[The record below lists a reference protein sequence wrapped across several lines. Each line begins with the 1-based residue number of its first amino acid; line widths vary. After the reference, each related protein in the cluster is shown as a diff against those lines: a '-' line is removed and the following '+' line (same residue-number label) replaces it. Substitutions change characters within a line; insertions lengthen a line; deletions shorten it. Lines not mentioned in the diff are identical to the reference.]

1 MKKWTTVILSTLA
14 LLSPVLA
21 WANADNGL
29 VQVQSQHSVQ
39 ETSDKLVKALNSK
52 GMTVFAQVDH
62 AAGAKK
68 VDIELRPTKVII
80 FGNPKV
86 GSPLMVCQQS
96 AAIDLPQK
104 ALISEDESGKV
115 WLTYNDPKYLAS
127 RHQIQGCDEV
137 LNKVSNALANF
148 AKAATQ

>member
-1 MKKWTTVILSTLA
+1 MKKWTTMILSTLA

-21 WANADNGL
+21 WANTDNGL

-68 VDIELRPTKVII
+68 VDIELRPTQVII

-96 AAIDLPQK
+96 VAIDLPQK

-137 LNKVSNALANF
+137 LNTVSNALANF

>member
-1 MKKWTTVILSTLA
+1 MKKWTTMVLSTLA

-29 VQVQSQHSVQ
+29 IQVQSQHSVQ

-68 VDIELRPTKVII
+68 VDIELRPTQVII

-96 AAIDLPQK
+96 VAIDLPQK
-104 ALISEDESGKV
+104 ALISEDENGKV

>member
-1 MKKWTTVILSTLA
+1 MILSTLA

-21 WANADNGL
+21 WANEDNGL
-29 VQVQSQHSVQ
+29 VQLQSQHSVQ
-39 ETSDKLVKALNSK
+39 ETSDKLVNALNSK

-68 VDIELRPTKVII
+68 VDIELRPTQVII

-86 GSPLMVCQQS
+86 GSPLMICQQS
-96 AAIDLPQK
+96 VAIDLPQK

-137 LNKVSNALANF
+137 LDKVSNALANF

>member
-1 MKKWTTVILSTLA
+1 MKKWTTMILSTLA

-21 WANADNGL
+21 WANEDNGL
-29 VQVQSQHSVQ
+29 VQLQSQHSVQ
-39 ETSDKLVKALNSK
+39 ETSDKLVNALNSK

-68 VDIELRPTKVII
+68 VDIELRPTQVII

-86 GSPLMVCQQS
+86 GSPLMICQQS
-96 AAIDLPQK
+96 VAIDLPQK

-137 LNKVSNALANF
+137 LDKVSNALANF

>member
-1 MKKWTTVILSTLA
+1 MKKWTTMILSTLA
-14 LLSPVLA
+14 LLSPVIA
-21 WANADNGL
+21 WANADSGL

-39 ETSDKLVKALNSK
+39 ETSDKLVKVLNSK

-68 VDIELRPTKVII
+68 VDIELRPTQVII

-86 GSPLMVCQQS
+86 GSPLMACQQS
-96 AAIDLPQK
+96 VAIDLPQK

-137 LNKVSNALANF
+137 LNKVSNALASF
-148 AKAATQ
+148 AKTATQ

>member
-1 MKKWTTVILSTLA
+1 MKKWTTMVLSSLA

-29 VQVQSQHSVQ
+29 IQVQSQHSVQ

-68 VDIELRPTKVII
+68 VDIELRPTQVII

-96 AAIDLPQK
+96 VAIDLPQK
-104 ALISEDESGKV
+104 ALISEDENGKV

>member
-1 MKKWTTVILSTLA
+1 MKKWTTMILSTLA

-21 WANADNGL
+21 WANEDNGL

-39 ETSDKLVKALNSK
+39 ETSDKLVNALNSK

-68 VDIELRPTKVII
+68 VDIKLRPTQVII

-86 GSPLMVCQQS
+86 GSPLMICQQS
-96 AAIDLPQK
+96 VAIDLPQK

-137 LNKVSNALANF
+137 LDKVSNALANF
-148 AKAATQ
+148 TKAATQ

>member
-1 MKKWTTVILSTLA
+1 MKKWTTMILSTLA
-14 LLSPVLA
+14 LLSPALA

-68 VDIELRPTKVII
+68 VDIELRPTQVII

-96 AAIDLPQK
+96 VAIDLPQK
-104 ALISEDESGKV
+104 ALISEDESGNV

>member
-1 MKKWTTVILSTLA
+1 MKKWTTMVLSTLA

-29 VQVQSQHSVQ
+29 IQVQSQHSVQ
-39 ETSDKLVKALNSK
+39 ETSDKLVKVLNSK

-68 VDIELRPTKVII
+68 VDIELRPTQVII

-96 AAIDLPQK
+96 VAIDLPQK
-104 ALISEDESGKV
+104 ALISEDENGKV